1 MLADIRSIFGNYTSL
16 NPKTTLSSPLQMD
29 PASPI
34 WQRIFG
40 NPAAFVAFKATEPWL
55 MEYVGLDMEEAV
67 TAAGFLPPK
76 TAPNSPRHKTVV
88 AVKPR

>member
-1 MLADIRSIFGNYTSL
+1 MIFGSETLKPESVLLSL
-16 NPKTTLSSPLQMD
+16 LQMD

-55 MEYVGLDMEEAV
+55 MEYVGLDMDRAV
-67 TAAGFLPPK
+67 AAAGFLPPR

>member
-1 MLADIRSIFGNYTSL
+1 
-16 NPKTTLSSPLQMD
+16 MD

-34 WQRIFG
+34 WRRIFG

-55 MEYVGLDMEEAV
+55 MEYVGLDMEMALA
-67 TAAGFLPPK
+67 AAGFAPPQ
-76 TAPNSPRHKTVV
+76 TGSNSPRHKTVV